1 MIKKT
6 VFALTLVAALVVPTQ
21 SQAQVTGTYTV
32 SGSSLSWFLNFT
44 FTNGVA
50 GSWAFSFD
58 ANFTSMVDSNLL
70 LTYAGAPGGY
80 IHNNCPDDYF
90 WGIAECSP
98 TGAEAYG
105 IATGDSLSGFLATST
120 VGTIPDSIAFMAYTW
135 NEFVPDAGPVVTYAT
150 RVNASVPEP
159 GSMMLLATGMLGLVG
174 IRRRRRS
181 QN

>member
-58 ANFTSMVDSNLL
+58 ANFTSMVDSNLH

-80 IHNNCPDDYF
+80 IHNTCPYYF
-90 WGIAECSP
+90 WGIAECDAGP
-98 TGAEAYG
+98 AELYG

-135 NEFVPDAGPVVTYAT
+135 DGSDTEAGPVTYAT
-150 RVNASVPEP
+150 RVTASVPEP

>member
-32 SGSSLSWFLNFT
+32 SGSSGSWFINFM

-50 GSWAFSFD
+50 TSPYGLSWIIGFSAD
-58 ANFTSMVDSNLL
+58 IVTP
-70 LTYAGAPGGY
+70 TGAPTGY
-80 IHNNCPDDYF
+80 SLDNCLGNY
-90 WGIAECSP
+90 WGVDPCSP
-98 TGAEAYG
+98 TGAQTNG
-105 IATGDSLSGFLATST
+105 IATGGSLSGFLGTSSRE
-120 VGTIPDSIAFMAYTW
+120 TIPDTIDFDYW
-135 NEFVPDAGPVVTYAT
+135 FWDGNEEEGPVTHAT
-150 RVNASVPEP
+150 RVTASVPEP

-174 IRRRRRS
+174 IRRRKRS

>member
-58 ANFTSMVDSNLL
+58 ADSNLL

-80 IHNNCPDDYF
+80 IHNNCPDYF
-90 WGIAECSP
+90 WGIADCNGPS
-98 TGAEAYG
+98 AQLYG

-120 VGTIPDSIAFMAYTW
+120 MGTIPDSIAFLAYTW
-135 NEFVPDAGPVVTYAT
+135 DGSSTEEGPVTYAT